1 MLRFFLYVG
10 GVSAGLA
17 AWLVLENRNRANR
30 VIPATK
36 AAAMLQEAWADHH
49 TQAWSSSPKPALIRR
64 SMLG

>member
-17 AWLVLENRNRANR
+17 AWLVFENRNRASR

-49 TQAWSSSPKPALIRR
+49 TQA
-64 SMLG
+64 